1 MDVRWMESAFGT
13 LPRRDRGLAP
23 PVRRPSVVCA
33 APISGLIFEMSG
45 VLYDDSAWQRWLLQL
60 LSRIGLNT
68 QYEPFFRVFESEHLH
83 DVHCG
88 RRDYWDA
95 LREFLAS
102 AGLSRGQLAE
112 VEAAGHARH
121 RQCDEEIRPLPG
133 VASTLAQLAA
143 RHVQLA
149 ILTNSPCSADVVHA
163 RLKKLGLGERFQ
175 HVISSRDIAA
185 AKPAPESYRAALDA
199 VKLPAREVAL
209 VARDAGEL
217 HGARAAGLLAVAIH
231 YSSETRADVYLDRF
245 EQLQQ
250 ALTYKSSLQTL
261 AN

>member
-1 MDVRWMESAFGT
+1 MDVRWMESAFST
-13 LPRRDRGLAP
+13 LPRRDRNSALPAH
-23 PVRRPSVVCA
+23 RPSIICA

-45 VLYDDSAWQRWLLQL
+45 VLYDDSVWQRWLLQL
-60 LSRIGLNT
+60 LSRMGLCT
-68 QYEPFFRVFESEHLH
+68 QYEPFFRVFEREHLR

-95 LREFLAS
+95 LREFLTS
-102 AGLSRGQLAE
+102 AGLSRGQFAE
-112 VEAAGHARH
+112 VEAAGHARQ
-121 RQCDEEIRPLPG
+121 RQCEEEIRPLPG
-133 VASTLAQLAA
+133 VASTLAHLAA

-149 ILTNSPCSADVVHA
+149 ILTNSHSSADVIRA
-163 RLKKLGLGERFQ
+163 RLKKLGVGERFQ

-199 VKLPAREVAL
+199 IKLPAREVAF
-209 VARDAGEL
+209 VGRDASDL
-217 HGARAAGLLAVAIH
+217 HGAHSAGLLAVAIH
-231 YSSETRADVYLDRF
+231 YPSEARADIYLDRF

-250 ALTYKSSLQTL
+250 ALTYKSKLQTL